1 MQRTEAT
8 QVERGLGQSPAD
20 GNVVAAGEAAIVV
33 SGLIKRYGATTAVVD
48 LSFTVRPGEIFALL
62 GPNGAGKTTTIEI
75 LEGYRRRD
83 GGEVRVLGE
92 DPQRSRTLRRRVGIM
107 LQGNAIYPH
116 ITVREALA
124 LFCSYYPHPADPAGL
139 LRLVGLEEKA
149 DARFKTLS
157 GGQKQRLSLGLAL
170 AGNPELVFLDEP
182 TAAMDPQARLVT
194 WGVINELRAR
204 GVTLVLTT
212 HYLEEAQR
220 LADRV
225 AIVDRGQ
232 LVALGTP
239 AELMAQAQTS
249 IVRFASSAE
258 VSPAELA
265 TLPGARSARQERPGL
280 YLVEGDDPDEL
291 LIEVALWARA
301 RRVRVTNLRAE
312 QATLEDVF
320 LKLTGER
327 FVEGEGL

>member
-1 MQRTEAT
+1 MHHVDAAPIAGRVSPSAQPGPLPDPA
-8 QVERGLGQSPAD
+8 QAAIAVRGLT
-20 GNVVAAGEAAIVV
+20 
-33 SGLIKRYGATTAVVD
+33 KRYGATTAVAD

-75 LEGYRRRD
+75 LEGYRRGD

-92 DPQRSRTLRRRVGIM
+92 DPQRSRTLRQRVGIM
-107 LQGNAIYPH
+107 LQGNAIYPQ

-124 LFCSYYPHPADPAGL
+124 LFCSYYPRPADPAWL

-149 DARFKTLS
+149 EARFKTLS

-239 AELMAQAQTS
+239 AELMAQARTS

-258 VSPAELA
+258 VPPAELA
-265 TLPGARSARQERPGL
+265 TLPGAHSARQERPGL

-327 FVEGEGL
+327 FVEGEGE

>member
-1 MQRTEAT
+1 MHHA
-8 QVERGLGQSPAD
+8 
-20 GNVVAAGEAAIVV
+20 EAAPIAGRATPSDLSDPITNPKQAAIAVR
-33 SGLIKRYGATTAVVD
+33 GLIKHYGATAAVAD
-48 LSFTVRPGEIFALL
+48 LSFTVHLGEIFALL

-75 LEGYRRRD
+75 LEGYRSRD
-83 GGEVRVLGE
+83 GGEVHVLGE
-92 DPQRSRTLRRRVGIM
+92 DPQRSRTLKQRVGIM

-116 ITVREALA
+116 ITVREALE
-124 LFCSYYPHPADPAGL
+124 LFCNYYPRPADPSWL
-139 LRLVGLEEKA
+139 LRLVGLQEKA

-182 TAAMDPQARLVT
+182 TASMDPQARLVT

-225 AIVDRGQ
+225 AIVDRGR

-239 AELMAQAQTS
+239 AELMAQAETS
-249 IVRFASSAE
+249 IVRFTAAAN
-258 VSPAELA
+258 VPLAELA
-265 TLPGARSARQERPGL
+265 ALPGARGARLERPGL
-280 YLVEGDDPDEL
+280 YLIEGDDPDEL
-291 LIEVALWARA
+291 LIEIALWSRA
-301 RRVRVTNLRAE
+301 ARVRVTNLRAE
-312 QATLEDVF
+312 QASLEDVF